1 MKSAGSGVQSQQSYH
16 YCVTSS
22 NLLSFC
28 FLVSCLEK
36 RRQHHKSTYLVVLWG
51 SNEFC
56 CVVMGL
62 VAQPCPTFCN
72 PMGCQ
77 DPPSRILQ
85 NSPGKNTGMDCHAL
99 LQGIFPTQGTNPG
112 FPHCRW
118 ILYHLSH
125 EGSPWILGVGS
136 LSLLQGIFLTWEL
149 NWGLLYCRQIL
160 YQISYQGSPSN
171 ELINTKCL
179 P

>member
-1 MKSAGSGVQSQQSYH
+1 MKVK
-16 YCVTSS
+16 VK
-22 NLLSFC
+22 LLS
-28 FLVSCLEK
+28 
-36 RRQHHKSTYLVVLWG
+36 
-51 SNEFC
+51 
-56 CVVMGL
+56 CVQL
-62 VAQPCPTFCN
+62 FATPWTVAYQA
-72 PMGCQ
+72 
-77 DPPSRILQ
+77 PPPWD
-85 NSPGKNTGMDCHAL
+85 SPGKNTGMGSHAL

-136 LSLLQGIFLTWEL
+136 LSLLQGIFLTQES
-149 NWGLLYCRQIL
+149 NWGLLHCRKIL
-160 YQISYQGSPSN
+160 YQLSYQGSPSN